1 MDDSLPIDPDAA
13 ALRVD
18 RLTRLLGLGALA
30 LLAATWKLWTPQDV
44 FPRVPL
50 FYWAPPRWLDRVSL
64 GIMVA
69 GLIGLLIHRRIPE
82 RRLAAT
88 LTACGFALQFVA
100 DQHRLQPWAWQFFI
114 LVLVIALADD
124 RTILGG
130 WRWLVISIYAYSA
143 LSKFDYAFTRN
154 IGTLLTEQYWQLRN
168 LSPAFA
174 KPTPL
179 VHAFQNYAP
188 FLLPSAELLIAILL
202 WRSGTRR
209 CGLWGSW
216 LMHLGL
222 LGLLGPLGLNHS
234 LGVLF
239 WNAFFVIQNWILFHD
254 RFVDAANRQQ
264 IWDSRRVG
272 WATHLARVVLA
283 IASIWPALYPIGL
296 CDAWIGWAVY
306 SAPFERVA
314 IRINRESAD
323 SLRQSSNDAL
333 SLSVRGPGFD
343 DTSVKSWNSFQ
354 IDPNAWSLEALHVPV
369 YPSSRFRTAV
379 ALALLDAN
387 RVSQIQLELYSRP
400 DRLHEHLIHQADS
413 IRNRDEIWN
422 YAGTFWFNAYPECVY
437 RRLPGERGDVSPPG
451 D

>member
-50 FYWAPPRWLDRVSL
+50 FYWAPPRWLDWFSL

-88 LTACGFALQFVA
+88 LTACGLALQFIA

-114 LVLVIALADD
+114 LALVIALADD

-154 IGTLLTEQYWQLRN
+154 VGTLLTEQYWHWRN
-168 LSPAFA
+168 LSPVFA

-179 VHAFQNYAP
+179 VYVIQNYAP
-188 FLLPSAELLIAILL
+188 FLLPTAEFLIAVLL
-202 WRSGTRR
+202 WGSQTRR

-234 LGVLF
+234 LGVLL
-239 WNAFFVIQNWILFHD
+239 WNTCFVFQNGILFG
-254 RFVDAANRQQ
+254 NRPVCAGKRQT
-264 IWDSRRVG
+264 IPE
-272 WATHLARVVLA
+272 TLLARSASSLAQGVLA
-283 IASIWPALYPIGL
+283 VAFVWPALYPLGL

-306 SAPFERVA
+306 SAPFERVS
-314 IRINRESAD
+314 IRIDRDSAD
-323 SLRQSSNDAL
+323 LLRKAGDDAL
-333 SLSVRGPGFD
+333 SRSLRETGFDEMSVR
-343 DTSVKSWNSFQ
+343 SWNSPQ
-354 IDPNAWSLEALHVPV
+354 IDTNAWSLEALHVPV

-379 ALALLDAN
+379 ALALVDKN
-387 RVSQIQLELYSRP
+387 RASQIELELYSRP
-400 DRLHEHLIHQADS
+400 NRLHGHLIRQTES
-413 IRNRDEIWN
+413 IRTRDEIWN
-422 YAGTFWFNAYPECVY
+422 YAGKFWFNAYPECVY
-437 RRLPGERGDVSPPG
+437 RRPPGERGDVSPPG